1 MEQITLKDNHG
12 TSYLNECELDRLI
25 SKAKEIRKGH
35 KLNPLALHRFLVY
48 VDGECFGLNRYDSL
62 RALISTCL
70 VSRADFRMF
79 RNADKGVTVLLE
91 KTL

>member
-1 MEQITLKDNHG
+1 MKHITLKDNQGH
-12 TSYLNECELDRLI
+12 SYLTEGELDRLI
-25 SKAKEIRKGH
+25 AKAKELRKGH

-62 RALISTCL
+62 RTLISTCI

-91 KTL
+91 KKL